1 MLPTRRS
8 SVVHFVVILA
18 MACFGVCSSA
28 VAGDEQRVILP
39 FEVNGVARGEVNAV
53 LRGNDVLV
61 PRSMLEEGGIHG
73 LRGSHPND
81 ADPSYV
87 SLSSMAPELTFVLDQ
102 EELIL
107 QVTVDPRFLGSRS
120 YDLSTAHPENLSYS
134 KDTSAFL
141 NYAVSTHRFREFSGF
156 GEVGV
161 SLRGRLLFSGVSVD
175 GQGKVSRGL
184 SNVTFD
190 DLPHLRRTVLGDS
203 FVSSDALGGS
213 ALLGGLTISRNFNL
227 DPYFVRYPSLAFSG
241 ATATPSTAEVYVNG
255 SLVRQ
260 EELPPGQFEFQNLAL
275 PIGSGS
281 AQVVIRDV
289 FGQER
294 VLSSS
299 YYSSAGVLARGLS
312 EYNYSLGFRRNML
325 ANKSFDY
332 SKPALLAY
340 HRFGL
345 TNDVTIGGRLEAS
358 SDLVSGGSSM
368 ALRLPIGEL
377 DFSAA
382 ASSGEQQSGFAGSA
396 AYTYLVRRSLSI
408 GGTLRTLS
416 DHYANLTIAPLDDR
430 PKFDVVAFAGLP
442 FSRGSFS
449 VQAGETEYRDKPG
462 SRNIGVSVSLLAGR
476 QSNVFL
482 SATRR
487 KDSGGSSNDVF
498 AGVSYFFGRNTTAN
512 ISTQRS
518 AGGTTSKVELQK
530 SLPAGTGYGYR
541 LNTPIGAATP
551 GIAQSVAQYQNR
563 FGRYELSVDPRQA
576 GQSLNVSVAGGIV
589 AIGGGF
595 YATRPVQE
603 SFALMR
609 VPGVDGVDVMA
620 SNQVIGTTNRKGDFL
635 IPNLLSYY
643 GNRLGIQ
650 DQDIPLDHEVD
661 SVEKIVAPPYRGG
674 AIVTFP
680 VRRIQNVQGMVVI
693 IEGKTRVIPS
703 YGEMSIDDAH
713 GKTADSPVGSDGA
726 FYFENL
732 AAGKYRAEVRYDG
745 NKKCSFEL
753 DIPASDDSFVILP
766 EQHCDQSSK
775 P

>member
-1 MLPTRRS
+1 MLPARRS
-8 SVVHFVVILA
+8 RAVHFVLILA
-18 MACFGVCSSA
+18 LAGFGLCTSA
-28 VAGDEQRVILP
+28 VAADAQHVILP
-39 FEVNGVARGEVNAV
+39 FEVNGVARGEVNAI
-53 LRGNDVLV
+53 LSGNDVLV
-61 PRSMLEEGGIHG
+61 PPSMLDDGGIHG

-87 SLSSMAPELTFVLDQ
+87 SLGSMAPDLTFVLDQ
-102 EELIL
+102 EQLIL
-107 QVTVDPRFLGSRS
+107 RVTVDPRFLGSRS
-120 YDLSTAHPENLSYS
+120 YDLSTAHPENVSYS

-156 GEVGV
+156 GELGV
-161 SLRGRLLFSGVSVD
+161 SLHGRLLYSGVSVD
-175 GQGKVSRGL
+175 SEGKVSRGL

-190 DLPHLRRTVLGDS
+190 DLPHLRRTVVGDS

-213 ALLGGLTISRNFNL
+213 ALMGGLTISRNFNL

-260 EELPPGQFEFQNLAL
+260 EDLPPGQFEFQNLAL

-299 YYSSAGVLARGLS
+299 YYSSSGVLARGLS

-325 ANKSFDY
+325 ANESFDY
-332 SKPALLAY
+332 GKPALLAY

-368 ALRLPIGEL
+368 AFRLPIGEL

-382 ASSGEQQSGFAGSA
+382 ASSGQQQSGFAGSV
-396 AYTYLVRRSLSI
+396 AYSYLVRRSLSI
-408 GGTLRTLS
+408 GATLRTLS

-430 PKFDVVAFAGLP
+430 PKVDVVAFAGLP

-449 VQAGETEYRDKPG
+449 VQAGETQYRDKPG
-462 SRNIGVSVSLLAGR
+462 SRNIGISVSLLAGR
-476 QSNVFL
+476 QSNVFV

-487 KDSGGSSNDVF
+487 KDSAGSSNDVF

-512 ISTQRS
+512 FSTQRS
-518 AGGTTSKVELQK
+518 ADSTTSRVEIQK

-541 LNTPIGAATP
+541 LNTPIGSAVP
-551 GIAQSVAQYQNR
+551 GSAQSVAQYQNR
-563 FGRYELSVDPRQA
+563 YGRYELSVDPRQA
-576 GQSLNVSVAGGIV
+576 ADSLNFSAAGGIV
-589 AIGGGF
+589 AIGGGL

-609 VPGVDGVDVMA
+609 VPGVGGVDVMA
-620 SNQVIGTTNRKGDFL
+620 SNQVIGSTNRKGDFL

-661 SVEKIVAPPYRGG
+661 SVEKVIAPPYRGG
-674 AIVTFP
+674 AVVTFP
-680 VRRIQNVQGMVVI
+680 VRRIQNVQGMIVI
-693 IEGKTRVIPS
+693 IESTARIIPS
-703 YGEMSIDDAH
+703 YGEISIEDAH
-713 GKTADSPVGSDGA
+713 GNTADSPVGSDGA

-732 AAGKYRAEVRYDG
+732 TAGKYRADVRYDG

-753 DIPASDDSFVILP
+753 DVPVSNDSFVTLP
-766 EQHCDQSSK
+766 EQRCGESSK